1 MKKKK
6 KQFCNLTIQFFRA
19 KRKEERKNIA
29 ERRLEEAKAKL
40 LREMERVKGGGDAT
54 DGGKEEEMSGAAEEG
69 RMEEDAGKEGE
80 EEGEEEDE
88 EETFEKSLRRH
99 MQLRKLEA
107 ERAEVLARLKII
119 QGKPPEEEKEED
131 EKKEEKKEEEGD
143 KEDMEEGE
151 LSD

>member
-1 MKKKK
+1 MKQKK
-6 KQFCNLTIQFFRA
+6 KQLCNLTIQFFRA

-54 DGGKEEEMSGAAEEG
+54 DRGKEEEMPGAAEEG
-69 RMEEDAGKEGE
+69 RMEEEAGKEGE

-107 ERAEVLARLKII
+107 EREEVLARLKII

-131 EKKEEKKEEEGD
+131 EKKEEKKEDGD